1 MNLSTKQ
8 KQHLKGLAHPLKPVV
23 LLGSNGLTEGVLAEI
38 EQALEH
44 HELIK
49 VKIATEDRETK
60 TLIVEAIV
68 RETGACNVQVIG
80 KTLVLYRPTK
90 ERKMCKTRGCP
101 QAGEQNATLCS
112 LIKGRI
118 AAFFLSLQ
126 YINILS
132 IG

>member
-68 RETGACNVQVIG
+68 RETGACNVQV
-80 KTLVLYRPTK
+80 KRW
-90 ERKMCKTRGCP
+90 CF
-101 QAGEQNATLCS
+101 
-112 LIKGRI
+112 I
-118 AAFFLSLQ
+118 AQLKNVKSRCHAK
-126 YINILS
+126 IILKLHTFAV
-132 IG
+132 